1 MLFVLITGFA
11 CLILQGCHPS
21 GYDSDQTLRDRY
33 FRNRA
38 DFDELIRLFQ
48 LQPAN
53 DKVDEITANT
63 NPPGV
68 PKPPVPSTTWTK
80 IHDLLIKLNAE
91 KIERVDSGISV
102 EVDVKDGLTNGAY
115 YFFFIVRPCRI
126 AWFPV
131 CIKRDPTTTTGIILL
146 IICGWTATGTLMLMR
161 IDDAARDAAE
171 GYPAQPAGL
180 APSRKPEPLTP
191 RRRSACWPPTA
202 RRRAAGAAEAVNL
215 ICDMPH

>member
-1 MLFVLITGFA
+1 
-11 CLILQGCHPS
+11 
-21 GYDSDQTLRDRY
+21 
-33 FRNRA
+33 
-38 DFDELIRLFQ
+38 LFQ

-131 CIKRDPTTTTGIILL
+131 CIKRDPTTTLPNQRDWPHPESQSPSL
-146 IICGWTATGTLMLMR
+146 P
-161 IDDAARDAAE
+161 DAD
-171 GYPAQPAGL
+171 PPAG
-180 APSRKPEPLTP
+180 RP
-191 RRRSACWPPTA
+191 RR
-202 RRRAAGAAEAVNL
+202 AGERQGRQKR
-215 ICDMPH
+215 